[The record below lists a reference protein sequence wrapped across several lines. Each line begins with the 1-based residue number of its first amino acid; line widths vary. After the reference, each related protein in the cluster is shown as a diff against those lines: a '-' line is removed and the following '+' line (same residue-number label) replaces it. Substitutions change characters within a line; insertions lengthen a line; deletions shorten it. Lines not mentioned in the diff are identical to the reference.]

1 MAERIKWGRPTLAAE
16 TAAMVTVLAS
26 ILRVTVM
33 AAAAE
38 VVAAVAA
45 AVAALRVRMGLP
57 KQAAE
62 LDPHKPVDPDPG
74 RP

>member
-1 MAERIKWGRPTLAAE
+1 M
-16 TAAMVTVLAS
+16 TVLAF

-33 AAAAE
+33 AAAVVAAAAVAAAAE

-45 AVAALRVRMGLP
+45 AALRVRMGPP

-62 LDPHKPVDPDPG
+62 LDPQ
-74 RP
+74 